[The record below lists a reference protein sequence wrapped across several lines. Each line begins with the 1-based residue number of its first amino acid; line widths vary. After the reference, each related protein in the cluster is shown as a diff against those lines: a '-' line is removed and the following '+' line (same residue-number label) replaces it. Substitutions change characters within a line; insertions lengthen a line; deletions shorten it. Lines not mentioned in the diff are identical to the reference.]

1 MPVFFMPKEP
11 KRKGEINA
19 VKAVLDRQLS
29 PDTHEFKTTYVNSF
43 EIIENSK
50 RADEMWETRNSNI
63 DTSEKT
69 GNSKSV
75 IKLDDVRMLI

>member
-1 MPVFFMPKEP
+1 MPKEP